1 MNLATVGGESVG
13 APCRRNCLGC
23 GLSRPPARYF
33 SLLRQRKVSQRK
45 AARRLAPI
53 HKHKCLWIGV
63 PCASRENRRL
73 LNSRSRY
80 ARPLKHTQASSGFHC
95 DARLRLRGLRSTP
108 PVALTEYRSQSG
120 EQARTMFE
128 AVYGAG
134 FMPRKLPS
142 CARPPDWRGTQ
153 GTGVAGECSGG
164 PSLWV
169 LSLGQAREST
179 SQCGRESPHQ
189 IQLAPARRSCERQR
203 LAAAHRLA
211 VIQPGRPLRMDGDVN
226 TFIACLCL

>member
-1 MNLATVGGESVG
+1 LQARAVLDAG
-13 APCRRNCLGC
+13 
-23 GLSRPPARYF
+23 SR
-33 SLLRQRKVSQRK
+33 
-45 AARRLAPI
+45 ARRRDTFLCSAKEKYP
-53 HKHKCLWIGV
+53 KERRPGGLPATRV

-73 LNSRSRY
+73 LNSRSRC

-95 DARLRLRGLRSTP
+95 HARLRLRGSRSTP

-120 EQARTMFE
+120 IKTHTMFE
-128 AVYGAG
+128 VVYGAK
-134 FMPRKLPS
+134 PRKAPS

-179 SQCGRESPHQ
+179 SPCGRESPH
-189 IQLAPARRSCERQR
+189 
-203 LAAAHRLA
+203 
-211 VIQPGRPLRMDGDVN
+211 
-226 TFIACLCL
+226 